1 MEAGG
6 SKVLEAEQVK
16 GTCRAQRGV
25 KALREVYPVSGFLY
39 ITCKLCSYG
48 IERYQQRCVTS
59 SKKNPSF
66 HCRLSTLHLW
76 KSSSHVSHAGRV
88 RDNVRQDMAPELIVP
103 TVGVHRLTVAAIF
116 AVASRDIAA
125 IFTQPYVVVAVVLG
139 TSKPAPNAV
148 FQLVRGETTQ
158 LVES

>member
-1 MEAGG
+1 
-6 SKVLEAEQVK
+6 
-16 GTCRAQRGV
+16 
-25 KALREVYPVSGFLY
+25 
-39 ITCKLCSYG
+39 
-48 IERYQQRCVTS
+48 
-59 SKKNPSF
+59 
-66 HCRLSTLHLW
+66 
-76 KSSSHVSHAGRV
+76 
-88 RDNVRQDMAPELIVP
+88 MAPELIVP